1 MTYDKFMLITN
12 AFVCLVMF
20 LRALYFVRD
29 GKGYSRLG
37 SWLAYAFLGYS
48 ISVPV
53 YSYLDPSYQAGFQ
66 NLIPNTFLCAALFA
80 KRGNVMQLI
89 KKVG

>member
-20 LRALYFVRD
+20 FRTLYFVRGD
-29 GKGYSRLG
+29 KGYSRLG

-53 YSYLDPSYQAGFQ
+53 YSYLDPSYQAGIQ
-66 NLIPNTFLCAALFA
+66 NLIPNLFLCAALFA